1 MTPFQT
7 KKVGKQLQEM
17 NTEPQYDFIFAGKG
31 ASAALV
37 LIELERR
44 NLLLSKN
51 ILVVDPNIDST
62 HNKNFCFWTEE
73 NGELKKKL
81 HPFIEHT
88 WSKIQLNNGKEELL
102 NPTSYNHIH
111 NSIVIEKA
119 NDILVKYNA
128 QIMIEPVLETGTDNL
143 GNFATIGGE
152 KIYGKYIFDS
162 RTPALIKAEWNQT
175 TLFQS
180 FIGWIVEFPTE
191 KLDAE
196 SFRMM
201 DFNIEQNNFT
211 QFVYVL
217 PFSTNSALIEVTRF
231 GKEIITTTEAESI
244 LEDYIQ
250 NQFGTY
256 KKTGTEQGCI
266 PMSNASLDRV
276 DSRNIINLGAR
287 NYCLKPST
295 GYAFKNMFSQ
305 AIEISDRIQA
315 GQTTISTNRTHQ
327 EATKGRFAFYDAL
340 LLIILRLWPNYGRV
354 IFTQLFSK
362 VETKLILK
370 FLDEKT
376 TILEDFQIFSRLPI
390 GIFLKSLCVHFLKSK
405 AFRPFVIVCF
415 VSVLFSLSNVPET
428 RNVLGYTVLIIGM
441 ICVGLP
447 HGAIDHLIESKTWDY
462 KKAPRFIGQYLL
474 LIACMGINW
483 LIAPI
488 FALIAFL
495 AYSAWHFG
503 QADVKQWSISKFLNL
518 PWGSTLLF
526 YILGTHQN
534 ETSEILKYISGNEF
548 PFSISPFA
556 IAPWL
561 FFALWKRNIPM
572 FFTVCW
578 ILLSSQLP
586 LLLAFGTYFIGQ
598 HSITSWGHLKRH
610 IQLENKKIWIHSLP
624 FHLGAWLILILF
636 FAFWPFLQNQIST
649 TYNAWGIF
657 FIFISCVS
665 FPHVILMNRLYK
677 QTS

>member
-1 MTPFQT
+1 MN
-7 KKVGKQLQEM
+7 GKF
-17 NTEPQYDFIFAGKG
+17 QYDYIFAGKG

-37 LIELERR
+37 LFELEKR

-51 ILVVDPNIDST
+51 ILVVEPNIDST

-81 HPFIEHT
+81 HPFIEHS

-102 NPTSYNHIH
+102 NPTSYNHIP

-119 NDILVKYNA
+119 NEILLKYNA
-128 QIMIEPVLETGTDNL
+128 QFLIETVNETGTDNL

-152 KIYGKYIFDS
+152 KIYGKHIFDS
-162 RTPALIKAEWNQT
+162 RTPALQKTEWNQT

-180 FIGWIVEFPTE
+180 FIGWVVEFPTE
-191 KLDAE
+191 KLDVE

-217 PFSTNSALIEVTRF
+217 PFSDNTALIEVTRF
-231 GKEIITTTEAESI
+231 GKEIISTNEAESI
-244 LEDYIQ
+244 LEDYIK
-250 NQFGTY
+250 NQFGTF

-266 PMSNASLDRV
+266 PMSNAPLGIVESK
-276 DSRNIINLGAR
+276 NIINLGSR

-295 GYAFKNMFSQ
+295 GYAFKNMQSQ
-305 AIEISDRIQA
+305 AVDIAERIQA

-340 LLIILRLWPNYGRV
+340 LLIILHLWPNYGRV

-376 TILEDFQIFSRLPI
+376 TILEDVKIFSRLPI
-390 GIFLKSLCVHFLKSK
+390 GIFLRSLCVHFIKSK

-415 VSVLFSLSNVPET
+415 VSILFSLSNFPQT
-428 RNVLGYTVLIIGM
+428 RNVVGYTALIIGM
-441 ICVGLP
+441 VFVGLP
-447 HGAIDHLIESKTWDY
+447 HGAVDHLIESKTWDY

-474 LIACMGINW
+474 LIACMGIIW
-483 LIAPI
+483 FIAPI

-518 PWGSTLLF
+518 PWGSTLLL
-526 YILGTHQN
+526 YILATHQN
-534 ETSEILKYISGNEF
+534 ESSEILKYISGIEF

-572 FFTVCW
+572 ILTMCW
-578 ILLSSQLP
+578 LMISSQLP

-598 HSITSWGHLKRH
+598 HSITSWGHLKQH
-610 IQLENKKIWIHSLP
+610 IQNNNRKIWMHALP
-624 FHLGAWLILILF
+624 FHLGAWLILVLF
-636 FAFWPFLQNQIST
+636 FLLWPMIQSEISSS
-649 TYNAWGIF
+649 YNAWGIF

-665 FPHVILMNRLYK
+665 FPHVIFMNKLYK
-677 QTS
+677 QVS

>member
-1 MTPFQT
+1 
-7 KKVGKQLQEM
+7 M
-17 NTEPQYDFIFAGKG
+17 NAEPQYDFIFAGKG

-44 NLLLSKN
+44 NLLDSKK
-51 ILVVDPNIDST
+51 ILIVDPNKDST
-62 HNKNFCFWTEE
+62 NNKNFCFWTEE
-73 NGELKKKL
+73 NGDVKKRL
-81 HPFIEHT
+81 LPLIEHS

-102 NPTSYNHIH
+102 NPISYNHVP
-111 NSIVIEKA
+111 NSILIEKA
-119 NDILVKYNA
+119 NAIIEKHSA
-128 QIMIEPVLETGTDNL
+128 QVLIETITETGTDRI
-143 GNFATIGGE
+143 GNFATIRGE
-152 KIYGKYIFDS
+152 RTYGEYIFDS
-162 RTPALIKAEWNQT
+162 RTPVLQKTEWNQT

-180 FIGWIVEFPTE
+180 FLGWVVEFPTE
-191 KLDAE
+191 KLDVE

-217 PFSTNSALIEVTRF
+217 PFSANSALIEVTRF
-231 GKEIITTTEAESI
+231 GKEIITRTEAESI
-244 LEDYIQ
+244 LEDYIK
-250 NQFGTY
+250 NHFGSH

-266 PMSNASLDRV
+266 PMSNASLDSV
-276 DSRNIINLGAR
+276 ESKNIINLGAR

-305 AIEISDRIQA
+305 ATEIAERIQA

-327 EATKGRFAFYDAL
+327 VATNGRFAFYDAL
-340 LLIILRLWPNYGRV
+340 LLIILHLWPNYGRV

-376 TILEDFQIFSRLPI
+376 TILEDVLIFSRLPI
-390 GIFLKSLCVHFLKSK
+390 GIFLRSLSLYFVKSK

-415 VSVLFSLSNVPET
+415 VSALYSLSNFPEI
-428 RNVLGYTVLIIGM
+428 RNLVGYTVLIIGM

-447 HGAIDHLIESKTWDY
+447 HGAVDHLIESKTWDY

-474 LIACMGINW
+474 LIACMGIVW
-483 LIAPI
+483 LLAPVL
-488 FALIAFL
+488 ALIAFL
-495 AYSAWHFG
+495 VYSAWHFG
-503 QADVKQWSISKFLNL
+503 QADIRQWSIANFLTL
-518 PWGSTLLF
+518 PWGGTLLL
-526 YILGTHQN
+526 YILGTHQI
-534 ETSEILKYISGNEF
+534 ETSSILDYIAGIEF

-561 FFALWKRNIPM
+561 FFAIWKRNIPM
-572 FFTVCW
+572 IFTMCW
-578 ILLSSQLP
+578 LAISSQLP

-598 HSITSWGHLKRH
+598 HSITSWGHLKQH
-610 IQLENKKIWIHSLP
+610 IQNNNRKIWIHALP

-636 FAFWPFLQNQIST
+636 FILWPMIQCEISSS
-649 TYNAWGIF
+649 YNAWGIF

-665 FPHVILMNRLYK
+665 FPHVIFMNKLYT

>member
-1 MTPFQT
+1 
-7 KKVGKQLQEM
+7 M

-44 NLLLSKN
+44 NLLDSKK
-51 ILVVDPNIDST
+51 ILIVDPNKDST
-62 HNKNFCFWTEE
+62 NNKNFCFWTEE
-73 NGELKKKL
+73 NGDVKKRL
-81 HPFIEHT
+81 LPLIEHN

-102 NPTSYNHIH
+102 NPTSYNHIP

-119 NDILVKYNA
+119 NAIIEKHSA
-128 QIMIEPVLETGTDNL
+128 QVLIETVTETGTDSI
-143 GNFATIGGE
+143 GNFATAGGE
-152 KIYGKYIFDS
+152 RIYGESIFDS
-162 RTPALIKAEWNQT
+162 RTTVLQKTEWNQT

-180 FIGWIVEFPTE
+180 FLGWVVEFPTE
-191 KLDAE
+191 ILDVE

-201 DFNIEQNNFT
+201 DFKIEQNNFT

-217 PFSTNSALIEVTRF
+217 PFSSNRALIEVTRF

-244 LEDYIQ
+244 LEVYIK

-266 PMSNASLDRV
+266 PMSNASLDTV
-276 DSRNIINLGAR
+276 DSKNIINLGAR

-305 AIEISDRIQA
+305 ANEIAECIQA
-315 GQTTISTNRTHQ
+315 GQKTISTNRTHK
-327 EATKGRFAFYDAL
+327 EASSGRFAFYDAL
-340 LLIILRLWPNYGRV
+340 LLIILHLWPNYGRV

-376 TILEDFQIFSRLPI
+376 TILEDIQIFSRLPI

-415 VSVLFSLSNVPET
+415 VSILFSLSNFPET
-428 RNVLGYTVLIIGM
+428 RNMVGYTVLIIGM

-447 HGAIDHLIESKTWDY
+447 HGAVDHLIESKTWDY
-462 KKAPRFIGQYLL
+462 KKAPRFIVQYLF
-474 LIACMGINW
+474 LIACMGVFW
-483 LIAPI
+483 LLAPSL
-488 FALIAFL
+488 ALLAFL
-495 AYSAWHFG
+495 VYSAWHFG
-503 QADVKQWSISKFLNL
+503 QADIQQWSISNLLTL
-518 PWGSTLLF
+518 PWGASLLL
-526 YILGTHQN
+526 YILGTHQI
-534 ETSEILKYISGNEF
+534 ETSSILSYIAGINF

-561 FFALWKRNIPM
+561 FFAIWKRNTTM
-572 FFTVCW
+572 VFTMCW
-578 ILLSSQLP
+578 LAISSQLP

-598 HSITSWGHLKRH
+598 HSITSWGHLKQH
-610 IQLENKKIWIHSLP
+610 IQNNNRKIWIHALP

-636 FAFWPFLQNQIST
+636 FILWPMIQCEISSS
-649 TYNAWGIF
+649 YNAWGIF

-665 FPHVILMNRLYK
+665 FPHVIFMNKLYK